1 MMKETV
7 RFRFSSV
14 LAAIV
19 VYWAVTPLLQGFFGL
34 VVLTDLFFSAVLI
47 SAIWA
52 VAQIP
57 RQAAVAAGLALPM
70 LVSLWLLHFGPRP
83 VLLLIGSVF
92 EVLFFGY
99 TAWLILS
106 AVIKAPA
113 ISREII
119 AAAIVVYMFLG
130 LIWAGLYS
138 VLELLQPGSF
148 LIHGAVA
155 GPTSRHFAYFSYT
168 TLTTLGYGDITPISG
183 SARALSTLEALIGQ
197 IYLAVL
203 IARLVGIH
211 AAQGSGE

>member
-1 MMKETV
+1 MNETG
-7 RFRFSSV
+7 RFRFTSL

-34 VVLTDLFFSAVLI
+34 VILTDLFFSAALI

-52 VAQIP
+52 VAQVR
-57 RQAAVAAGLALPM
+57 RQAVVAAGLALPM
-70 LVSLWLLHFGPRP
+70 FISIWLLYFGPRP
-83 VLLLIGSVF
+83 VLLMIGSVF

-106 AVIKAPA
+106 AVLRAPA
-113 ISREII
+113 VSREII
-119 AAAIVVYMFLG
+119 AASIVVYMFLG

-138 VLELLQPGSF
+138 ILELLQPGSF
-148 LIHGAVA
+148 TISGAVA
-155 GPTSRHFAYFSYT
+155 GPTSRPFAYFSYT
-168 TLTTLGYGDITPISG
+168 TLTTLGYGDIAPLSG

-203 IARLVGIH
+203 IARLVGIY
-211 AAQGSGE
+211 AAQGSRE